1 MLRKIL
7 IMLTICVLLISA
19 CSPKAAEPPKPT
31 DTAGQAAAPQATE
44 VSAPTEVSKPVNTP
58 QFTEVPKPS
67 KSKPVL
73 YLTSAKGQVEVRP
86 DAKSDFAPGKVG
98 QKLGEGAE
106 IRTGTDSVA
115 VLYRDKTSMV
125 IVDSKSEVLV
135 KQVAFKAGKPITLVS
150 LKSGAA
156 AVDHK
161 GELPEGAVLAVEAPD
176 KSSNGVLHST
186 IRVSYNPE
194 TKLMTA
200 VCTSGECNLVK
211 GDQSLTLKQGQAVD
225 VEGLAPLPEMPEEM
239 TTDQANEFLAMAD
252 QICDCQLTLGEIQDL
267 DLEELSPP
275 DDEVPTA
282 EEDLENSAD
291 EDGNTVEEDS
301 SPDEDGSEIT
311 PPEDG
316 GETPPD
322 GSEAPLPDGND
333 PPPPDGGGD
342 EAPPSDGGGG

>member
-7 IMLTICVLLISA
+7 IVLTICVLLISA
-19 CSPKAAEPPKPT
+19 CSPKAAEPQKPT
-31 DTAGQAAAPQATE
+31 NAAGQAAAPQATE
-44 VSAPTEVSKPVNTP
+44 ASKPTDASKPANTP

-125 IVDSKSEVLV
+125 IVDAKSEVQV

-176 KSSNGVLHST
+176 KSSSGVLHST
-186 IRVSYNPE
+186 IRVSYDPA

-211 GDQSLTLKQGQAVD
+211 GDQSLSLKQGQAVD
-225 VEGLAPLPEMPEEM
+225 VEGLAPLPDLPEEM

-252 QICDCQLTLGEIQDL
+252 QICGCQLTLGEIQDL

-275 DDEVPTA
+275 NDEVPTA

-291 EDGNTVEEDS
+291 EDGNTVEEDT
-301 SPDEDGSEIT
+301 SPNGSEV
-311 PPEDG
+311 
-316 GETPPD
+316 
-322 GSEAPLPDGND
+322 
-333 PPPPDGGGD
+333 PPPADGGGD
-342 EAPPSDGGGG
+342 EAPPSDSGGG